1 MTVAEKHSTV
11 AVNFQCELCCFLGL
25 RQMLFWGNKGKQ
37 TFPEV
42 AVTCFAHST
51 LTE

>member
-1 MTVAEKHSTV
+1 
-11 AVNFQCELCCFLGL
+11 
-25 RQMLFWGNKGKQ
+25 MLFWGNKGKQ